1 MITEQEMFI
10 RAQAAR
16 AAATCAVAV
25 GLGDPSGL
33 LRVAGMLEV
42 YINQGEEAAQK
53 VVDSWGILPGTPDET
68 AVASPQEHAAR
79 SGSPTD
85 VCAQELANEAYLLT
99 KAEDVQDVV
108 RRAEDGKV
116 AGDLVTVDG
125 ASGPLLDYLEH
136 LLLSMK
142 PPSNTTIKTDLG
154 L

>member
-1 MITEQEMFI
+1 MISDQEI

-25 GLGDPSGL
+25 GLGDPGGL

-53 VVDSWGILPGTPDET
+53 VIDSWSATGAVPDQTP
-68 AVASPQEHAAR
+68 VASPQEHAAR

-85 VCAQELANEAYLLT
+85 VCAQELADEAYLLT
-99 KAEDVQDVV
+99 KAEEVQDVI

-116 AGDLVTVDG
+116 AGDQVTVDG
-125 ASGPLLDYLEH
+125 SSGSLLDYLEH

-142 PPSNTTIKTDLG
+142 PTSNTTVKADLG